1 MNAPLSSL
9 DCTGNTLL
17 RPSSSSRM
25 PLRLLKT
32 CAGRV
37 SAITLLGLL
46 CSSGTALAQAQAQ
59 TWPAKPL
66 RLVIGFAPGG
76 AADYVARTLS
86 EPLGRLLGQTVVVE
100 NRAGAGSSL
109 AADFVAKAPAD
120 GYTLLIASPS
130 SISVNPALNPK
141 LSYSAKDLL
150 PVTRVTSSPLVVAV
164 NPNAGIQSLQELVA
178 TAKAR
183 PGFLNYTSSGNGSAP
198 HLGAAHFSKVAGV
211 EMVHIPYKGGAPAIQ
226 SVVAGDAQL
235 TFGTPP
241 SVLPMV
247 QAGRLKALAV
257 TSSNRSPLVPGVPGM
272 NEAGLPAYSMSFW
285 YGFFVPVGTPPE
297 LVKKLFE
304 AAQTVMQLPEVKS
317 ALAREGTE
325 VALSKS
331 PEDFAAF
338 LQDDNR
344 FWARLVKEAG
354 VKAD

>member
-1 MNAPLSSL
+1 MTAVAV
-9 DCTGNTLL
+9 CG
-17 RPSSSSRM
+17 
-25 PLRLLKT
+25 
-32 CAGRV
+32 
-37 SAITLLGLL
+37 LLGGAG
-46 CSSGTALAQAQAQ
+46 GTMAQS
-59 TWPAKPL
+59 WPAKPI

-76 AADYVARTLS
+76 AADYVARTIAD
-86 EPLGRLLGQTVVVE
+86 PLGRLLGQSVVVE

-130 SISVNPALNPK
+130 SISVNPALNAK
-141 LSYSAKDLL
+141 LTYSAKDLV
-150 PVTRVTSSPLVVAV
+150 PVTRITSSPLVVAV
-164 NPNAGIQSLQELVA
+164 NPGAGINSFQELIA
-178 TAKAR
+178 TAKAK
-183 PGFLNYTSSGNGSAP
+183 PGALNYTSSGNGSAP

-226 SVVAGDAQL
+226 AVIAGDAQL

-257 TSSNRSPLVPGVPGM
+257 TSPNRSSLVPDVPGTI
-272 NEAGLPAYSMSFW
+272 EAGLPGYSMSFW
-285 YGFFVPVGTPPE
+285 YGFFVPVGTPPD
-297 LVKKLFE
+297 VTKKVFD
-304 AAQTVMQLPEVKS
+304 AAQQVMQRADVKA

-338 LQDDNR
+338 LVEDNR
-344 FWARLVKEAG
+344 FWAQLVKEAG
-354 VKAD
+354 VKAE